1 MKYIYFLCVC
11 CLFSTL
17 FAQKGKKVAELE
29 IVLQQKYDSIVLKL
43 EQDSTR
49 LYFTIDSLNAELKRQ
64 QKTPKQKV
72 IQPEVHLDLI
82 TTLIGDYQWTIS
94 NLGGTSSINQTE
106 KEQTLEF
113 LSSKKFYECR
123 TDEEWA
129 NYLQNDLPAFFVLSD
144 TLHSLGFYFNVT
156 AIRELESILDNTD
169 WRIANYIDFTNLF
182 NNALS
187 LSKKLGLVNSSP
199 LQLIAGNPK
208 DEMLLKKTKWNMK
221 VVDIYNMN
229 IFPYTYYTGFK
240 DLLGDED
247 YIEYFSGF
255 NENGNVIVTHISP
268 DNKFPFE
275 YPYGSESLNHGF
287 LIRLIKK

>member
-1 MKYIYFLCVC
+1 MC

-17 FAQKGKKVAELE
+17 FAQKGKKVSELE

-187 LSKKLGLVNSSP
+187 LSKKLGLVNFSP

-255 NENGNVIVTHISP
+255 DENGNVIVTHISP

>member
-1 MKYIYFLCVC
+1 VC

>member
-1 MKYIYFLCVC
+1 MC

>member
-17 FAQKGKKVAELE
+17 FAQKGKKVSELE

-187 LSKKLGLVNSSP
+187 LSKKLGLVNFSP

-255 NENGNVIVTHISP
+255 DENGNVIVTHISP